1 MSTAHRLVN
10 GLKKHSL
17 LAQDPE
23 TKKYRLGLAAVGLG
37 YRALATFDIEPTLRP
52 LMHKLREETGETILL
67 TTPNDT
73 RDRSVCI
80 ARVDGQYDLR
90 IHLPLGRQVPLHA
103 GASAEALLAYFPADE
118 VDELIRRVGLPKVAS
133 RTITDPE
140 ALRERLALIRS
151 QGYAVTKEETNDGS
165 WGVAAPIMDSREQP
179 VAALGVSAPLSR
191 YSPAIERRYVEL
203 LLDTVQDA
211 AALL

>member
-1 MSTAHRLVN
+1 MVGA
-10 GLKKHSL
+10 LKEHSFL
-17 LAQDPE
+17 TQNPE
-23 TKKYRLGLAAVGLG
+23 TKQYQLGLAAVELG
-37 YRALATFDIEPTLRP
+37 RRALTTFDVGPALKP
-52 LMHKLREETGETILL
+52 LMHKLREQTGETILL

-140 ALRERLALIRS
+140 ELRERLAAIRS
-151 QGYAVTKEETNDGS
+151 QGYAVTQEETNDGS

-191 YSPAIERRYVEL
+191 YSPVIEQRYVQL
-203 LLDTVQDA
+203 LLDTVREA
-211 AALL
+211 ATLL